1 MADLYEQSQKPILSV
16 RNLKMYF
23 HSLEKGSFFKQKT
36 IKAVDD
42 VSFDLFAG
50 ETLGIVGESGSGKS
64 TLVRTILKL
73 LKPTAGTVS
82 ILGQDFLNLS
92 KKQLRLARRNV
103 QMIFQDPLESLDPRM
118 TVKDII
124 AEPLHTFYSNLS
136 QSDVD
141 IKITKIIQ
149 SVGLI
154 PEHLNRYPHEFS
166 GGQCQRIGI
175 ARALILEP
183 KIVVCD
189 EPVSALDVSIQA
201 QIINLLKKLQ
211 KELSLTFIFI
221 AHDLSIV
228 KYMSNRVLI
237 MHLGK
242 IVEAGTKEDIY
253 QSPKHPYTKTLL
265 DSVPI
270 TDPKL
275 ERARMV
281 KFRTHHTTSTT

>member
-1 MADLYEQSQKPILSV
+1 MSNALEQQNPILSV

-23 HSLEKGSFFKQKT
+23 HSFQEGSFFKQKT

-42 VSFDLFAG
+42 VSFDLFIG

-64 TLVRTILKL
+64 TLVRTL
-73 LKPTAGTVS
+73 LRLFKPTAGSVTV
-82 ILGQDFLNLS
+82 LGQDFLNLS
-92 KKQLRLARRNV
+92 KKKLRLARRDI

-118 TVKDII
+118 TVRDII
-124 AEPLHTFYSNLS
+124 AEPLHTFYPSLS
-136 QSDVD
+136 QKDVNEK
-141 IKITKIIQ
+141 IKKIIEN
-149 SVGLI
+149 VGLI

-183 KIVVCD
+183 KIVICD

-242 IVEAGTKEDIY
+242 IVEAGSKDDIY
-253 QSPKHPYTKTLL
+253 QSPQHPYTKALL

-275 ERARMV
+275 ERARMT
-281 KFRTHHTTSTT
+281 KFRTHHTTAMM